1 MCSVAFKAIYT
12 CIGNK
17 FYFKKDRFL
26 VAYLTDW
33 IKNRHLN
40 LHMKALQCALTPLP
54 PFRFTDL
61 PTSLVCILGCTNK
74 DLCGLC
80 APIFIIVVYSRT
92 ATSYSFR
99 AKK

>member
-40 LHMKALQCALTPLP
+40 LHMKALQCALTPPPLP
-54 PFRFTDL
+54 VYRPSYVPGMYSHWVEVNLKKALFFLGKKHPTLFRMYL
-61 PTSLVCILGCTNK
+61 
-74 DLCGLC
+74 
-80 APIFIIVVYSRT
+80 VVYI
-92 ATSYSFR
+92 Y
-99 AKK
+99 